1 MMGTLLAIKDLLSAQ
16 NNKNEH
22 LKVFLGIAPC
32 IPQPHLAASKFASP
46 FLQSTQKMDGR
57 RLEWSRCLEGG
68 PGSWSLIDSDGTA
81 FTAEAAPRWHLLL
94 FSTDFV
100 ERLLHCRFVQWHP
113 EDAQVAVFEAEELD
127 YDAWVS
133 YPAGKVYVREVPSPF
148 VVTCSLTPVA
158 HNVVDA
164 VFTTVAGGELLRIA
178 GVSNLLPEMEELAT
192 SAASAAAA
200 QGRLQSRNQAVCTA
214 LDGQVVTVVLSHD
227 MWDMMTAQDA
237 QGIGC
242 TS

>member
-1 MMGTLLAIKDLLSAQ
+1 M
-16 NNKNEH
+16 
-22 LKVFLGIAPC
+22 V
-32 IPQPHLAASKFASP
+32 
-46 FLQSTQKMDGR
+46 
-57 RLEWSRCLEGG
+57 
-68 PGSWSLIDSDGTA
+68 
-81 FTAEAAPRWHLLL
+81 
-94 FSTDFV
+94 
-100 ERLLHCRFVQWHP
+100 
-113 EDAQVAVFEAEELD
+113 
-127 YDAWVS
+127 
-133 YPAGKVYVREVPSPF
+133 
-148 VVTCSLTPVA
+148 

-178 GVSNLLPEMEELAT
+178 GMSNVLPEMEELAT

-242 TS
+242 TA